1 MLRIFRK
8 NKKKPGAVQDVQLR
22 PAEQSG
28 VDPLERRLED
38 TRRQLGK
45 RLGALLTG
53 RSSVDEDLLEEIET
67 TLITSDI
74 GVKAAMEIVENLR
87 AGIRNKVISEP
98 GQVLPAV
105 QAELFELNDI
115 GCPKTLV
122 IDRECAEEVAAKL
135 GLPCVLK
142 KPDSSFS
149 AGVVK
154 ADTEADLTA
163 HLHQFLEESELV
175 IAQEFAKSDFDWRVG
190 VIDGKALYVCRYH
203 MARGHWQIQ
212 KATSES
218 GRLYGRTDTLAV
230 EDAPKAVV
238 ELAVR
243 ASNLIGKGLYGVDIK
258 EVDGRLLVMEVNDN
272 PSIEAGTED
281 AILKDDLY
289 LTIMQSI
296 YDRLERRG
304 QELR

>member
-1 MLRIFRK
+1 MAYSL
-8 NKKKPGAVQDVQLR
+8 
-22 PAEQSG
+22 
-28 VDPLERRLED
+28 
-38 TRRQLGK
+38 
-45 RLGALLTG
+45 
-53 RSSVDEDLLEEIET
+53 
-67 TLITSDI
+67 
-74 GVKAAMEIVENLR
+74 
-87 AGIRNKVISEP
+87 
-98 GQVLPAV
+98 
-105 QAELFELNDI
+105 
-115 GCPKTLV
+115 
-122 IDRECAEEVAAKL
+122 EEVAAKL

-154 ADTEADLTA
+154 ADTEAELAA

-218 GRLYGRTDTLAV
+218 GRLYGKTETLAV
-230 EDAPKAVV
+230 KDAPNAVV
-238 ELAVR
+238 NLAVR
-243 ASNLIGKGLYGVDIK
+243 ASNLIGNGLYGVDIK

-304 QELR
+304 QERQ